1 MDSLQVQVTNLSRK
15 VDALYQITE
24 QLSLK
29 MSEILAEQPSNQQV
43 TVKASST
50 TQLPAMEESP
60 TPQQAKADVTSTSVS
75 TSTATST
82 ATSASDTTSTN
93 LFDEYKDILLEET
106 SGLEGGYHQG
116 DNAITPEIQVQRLTA
131 QLTAAYNRI
140 AVLEEQLLSLRHHS

>member
-24 QLSLK
+24 QLSQQ
-29 MSEILAEQPSNQQV
+29 MSEILAERPSHQHASVQATPNTQISTVEEPATQQS
-43 TVKASST
+43 ARNSST
-50 TQLPAMEESP
+50 H
-60 TPQQAKADVTSTSVS
+60 
-75 TSTATST
+75 
-82 ATSASDTTSTN
+82 

-106 SGLEGGYHQG
+106 SDLEGGYHQG
-116 DNAITPEIQVQRLTA
+116 DRAITPEIQVQRLTA